1 MTKEQAIQALKDGY
15 KVTHRYFT
23 DEEWVIERN
32 GSYIDEQG
40 LVLSI
45 SDFWKYRQAEW
56 YNDGWDIFGE

>member
-15 KVTHRYFT
+15 KVTRRYFT

-45 SDFWKYRQAEW
+45 SDFWKYRQAER